1 MDNYL
6 NERIENIFVSKIFE
20 FNLKI
25 KNNFKIRNNSTY
37 PELTKQITQKA
48 IRDLKVWRHLLAML
62 PDDNVKWD
70 IKKQLDNFK
79 IK

>member
-6 NERIENIFVSKIFE
+6 NDRIQAMFVSKIFE
-20 FNLKI
+20 FNSSI

-37 PELTKQITQKA
+37 PELTKQIVQKA
-48 IRDLKVWRHLLAML
+48 IRDLRVWRHLLSKL
-62 PDDNVKWD
+62 DNETRWNIQKE
-70 IKKQLDNFK
+70 LDNFN

>member
-6 NERIENIFVSKIFE
+6 NDRVQAMFVSKIFE
-20 FNLKI
+20 FNSSI

-37 PELTKQITQKA
+37 PELTKQIVQKA
-48 IRDLKVWRHLLAML
+48 IRDLRVWRHLLSKL
-62 PDDNVKWD
+62 DNETRWNIQKE
-70 IKKQLDNFK
+70 LDNFE

>member
-6 NERIENIFVSKIFE
+6 NDRIQAMFVSKIFE
-20 FNLKI
+20 FNSSI

-37 PELTKQITQKA
+37 PELTKQIVQKA
-48 IRDLKVWRHLLAML
+48 IRDLKVWRHLLSKL
-62 PDDNVKWD
+62 DNETRWNIQKE
-70 IKKQLDNFK
+70 LDNFN

>member
-6 NERIENIFVSKIFE
+6 NDRIQAMFVSKIFE
-20 FNLKI
+20 FNSSI

-37 PELTKQITQKA
+37 PELTKQIVQKA
-48 IRDLKVWRHLLAML
+48 IRDLRVWRHLLSKL
-62 PDDNVKWD
+62 DNETRWN
-70 IKKQLDNFK
+70 IQQELDNFN